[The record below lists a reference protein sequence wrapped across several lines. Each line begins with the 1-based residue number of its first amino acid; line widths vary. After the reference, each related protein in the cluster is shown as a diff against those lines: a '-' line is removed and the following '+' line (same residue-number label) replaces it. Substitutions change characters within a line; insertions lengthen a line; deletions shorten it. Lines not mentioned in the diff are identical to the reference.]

1 MNKHPRSIWLVLIAS
16 VQLVVLLASV
26 MLLFHWLGNKTD
38 RISEQQILLQNANLC
53 EKYSETLK
61 SLDVQELHQKT
72 DTERK
77 LQIAKVIETGSIG
90 KGQFVG
96 LFDAGSGEPWGW
108 KSEISATVGG
118 EIVPWA
124 IWDSP
129 MESIETIPQQ
139 GLIKTL
145 VKNSQKQILAKQ
157 STVDQQHHLIVQ
169 ANYYPQL
176 NAVLV
181 VGHHPL
187 HALSGLQWYLYQSK
201 QVAFR
206 FTLIIGLIGICL
218 TVFIVNR
225 VGQAVGNL
233 NDVLEKAVN
242 ESANELIKTK
252 NAVIFGLA
260 KLAESRDNDTGEHLE
275 RIRLY
280 VTILARELAE
290 NREDFD
296 DQVIHDIGLA
306 SSLHDIGKVGIPD
319 SILLKPGR
327 LTAEERGIMEIHT
340 LIGGECLDA
349 IQARLGDNEFMSIAR
364 QIAYYHHERWDG
376 TGYPHALKG
385 NEIPLVA
392 RIVAVADVYDA
403 LTSKRPYKNAMTH
416 KDSRDII
423 VSGSGKHFDPEIVG
437 AFLKHEDEF
446 EAISIRQQFLS
457 DDEATSNFQ
466 RLCEAATS

>member
-16 VQLVVLLASV
+16 VQLVVLLASL
-26 MLLFHWLGNKTD
+26 MLLFNWLSVETH

-53 EKYSETLK
+53 EKFGQTLK
-61 SLDVQELHQKT
+61 AIDQQEFYQKT
-72 DTERK
+72 DAVRK
-77 LQIAKVIETGSIG
+77 QKIAKVIESGPIV

-108 KSEISATVGG
+108 RSEVSAAVGE

-124 IWDSP
+124 IWNSP
-129 MESIETIPQQ
+129 VESIEPIPQQ

-145 VKNSQKQILAKQ
+145 VKNSQKHILAKQ
-157 STVDQQHHLIVQ
+157 STVDKRHHLIVQ
-169 ANYYPQL
+169 AKYYPQL

-181 VGHHPL
+181 VGQHPL
-187 HALSGLQWYLYQSK
+187 YTLTGLQWHLDQSQ
-201 QVAFR
+201 QVAFSIA
-206 FTLIIGLIGICL
+206 LIIGLIGICL
-218 TVFIVNR
+218 TVFIANR

-233 NDVLEKAVN
+233 TDVLEKAVN
-242 ESANELIKTK
+242 ESASELIKTK

-260 KLAESRDNDTGEHLE
+260 KLAESRDNDTGEHLD

-280 VTILARELAE
+280 VTILARDLAE
-290 NREDFD
+290 SREDFD
-296 DQVIHDIGLA
+296 NQFIHDIGLA

-319 SILLKPGR
+319 SILLKPGK

-340 LIGGECLDA
+340 LIGGDCLDA

-376 TGYPHALKG
+376 TGYPHALRG

-423 VSGSGKHFDPEIVG
+423 VAGCGKHFDPEIVG
-437 AFLKHEDEF
+437 AFLRHEEEF
-446 EAISIRQQFLS
+446 EAISIRQQSLS
-457 DDEATSNFQ
+457 DDEVTSNFQ
-466 RLCEAATS
+466 RLCEAAAS